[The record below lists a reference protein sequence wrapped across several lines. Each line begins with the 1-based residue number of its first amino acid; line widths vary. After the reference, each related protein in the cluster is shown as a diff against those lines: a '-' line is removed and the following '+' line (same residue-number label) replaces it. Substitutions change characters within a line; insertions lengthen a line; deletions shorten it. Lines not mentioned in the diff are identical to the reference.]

1 MAEDGFGN
9 DITSSVEVSYKADP
23 DNARSLLVT
32 FSVENSRGDTAS
44 EETSIPVKL
53 SKPLL
58 FLTKSSVN
66 IERGESFNSILYI
79 QTAIDQDGSSLSDS
93 VIVTGEVDTSTPGT
107 YTLTYTINSK
117 IEKQSSANE
126 TLTVTVK

>member
-1 MAEDGFGN
+1 METILPPRLKFLIRQTLTMPGVF
-9 DITSSVEVSYKADP
+9 SSHF
-23 DNARSLLVT
+23 LLK
-32 FSVENSRGDTAS
+32 TAAATQPLR
-44 EETSIPVKL
+44 ETSIPVKL

-58 FLTKSSVN
+58 FLTESSVN